1 MDLVTSFSSYDYGD
15 LWWFKK
21 QTNQQEKRW
30 QCDSEWQKS
39 KVIKKNTIAIVT
51 KICDSLN

>member
-1 MDLVTSFSSYDYGD
+1 MIMVICDGLKNKQIN
-15 LWWFKK
+15 KK
-21 QTNQQEKRW
+21 KKW

>member
-1 MDLVTSFSSYDYGD
+1 MDLVASFNSYDYGD

>member
-1 MDLVTSFSSYDYGD
+1 MDLVASFSSYDYGD

-21 QTNQQEKRW
+21 QTNQQKNCH
-30 QCDSEWQKS
+30 CDSEWQKS